1 MSSVIMSWNVASI
14 RARWPLLEQVLRGQQ
29 PDLVLLQEV
38 KTLPEQFPQM
48 QLQTLGYQSALNG
61 EKAFNGVAILA
72 KEPLTDIKTSF
83 DNMPQT
89 QARFIQAQWKEY
101 TVVCVYVPN
110 GAPPM
115 NQPEDT
121 SRLAYKL
128 AWMDAFNA
136 HMKKLLG
143 QGRPV
148 ILGGDFNVIAQ
159 PTDVYN
165 PDVFAGGVL
174 MCEAV
179 LERFDTLQK
188 LPMVNALRHFHKEPH
203 LYSFWDF
210 QGGAWQRNNG
220 ILLDAVFVS
229 DSVQDRL
236 QDAYLQKDL
245 RAAEKPSD
253 HIPLCVKL
261 A

>member
-1 MSSVIMSWNVASI
+1 M
-14 RARWPLLEQVLRGQQ
+14 
-29 PDLVLLQEV
+29 LQEV
-38 KTLPEQFPQM
+38 KTLPEQFPWER
-48 QLQTLGYQSALNG
+48 LQELGYHAVLNG

-72 KEPLTDIKTSF
+72 KEPLTDVKTSF
-83 DNMPQT
+83 PDMPQT
-89 QARFIQAQWKEY
+89 QARFIQARWQDC
-101 TVVCVYVPN
+101 TLVCVYVPN

-115 NQPEDT
+115 SQPEDT

-128 AWMDAFNA
+128 AWLDAFNA
-136 HMKKLLG
+136 YMKSLLG
-143 QGRPV
+143 QGKPV

-174 MCEAV
+174 MCDSVLQRFEA
-179 LERFDTLQK
+179 LQK
-188 LPMVNALRHFHKEPH
+188 LPLINALRHFHDETH

-229 DSVQDRL
+229 ADMQNRL
-236 QDAYLQKDL
+236 KDAYLQKEL

-253 HIPLCVKL
+253 HVPLCVKL
-261 A
+261 V

>member
-1 MSSVIMSWNVASI
+1 MSSTIMSWNVASV
-14 RARWPLLEQVLRGQQ
+14 RARLGLLRQVLTTQQ
-29 PDLVLLQEV
+29 PDVVLLQEV
-38 KTLPEQFPQM
+38 KTLPEQFPFDS
-48 QLQTLGYQSALNG
+48 LAEVGYQAVLNG

-72 KEPLTDIKTSF
+72 KEPLTDVKTAF
-83 DNMPQT
+83 PDMPQT
-89 QARFIQAQWKEY
+89 QARFIQAQWREY
-101 TVVCVYVPN
+101 TLVCVYVPN

-115 NQPEDT
+115 SQPEDT

-136 HMKKLLG
+136 YMQTLTA
-143 QGRPV
+143 QGKPV
-148 ILGGDFNVIAQ
+148 ILGGDFNVIAR

-174 MCEAV
+174 MCDSVLQRFEA
-179 LERFDTLQK
+179 LQK
-188 LPMVNALRHFHKEPH
+188 LPLVNALRHFHQEPH

-229 DSVQDRL
+229 ESIQDRL
-236 QDAYLQKDL
+236 QDVYLQKDL

-253 HIPLCVKL
+253 HVPLCVKL

>member
-1 MSSVIMSWNVASI
+1 MSGLLMSWNVASI
-14 RARWPLLEQVLRGQQ
+14 RARMPLLERVLTTQQ
-29 PDLVLLQEV
+29 PDVALLQEV
-38 KTLPEQFPQM
+38 KTLPEQFPFDR
-48 QLQTLGYQSALNG
+48 LQALGYHAVLNG

-72 KEPLTDIKTSF
+72 KEPLTDVKTAFS
-83 DNMPQT
+83 NMPQT
-89 QARFIQAQWKEY
+89 QARFIQAQWRDC
-101 TVVCVYVPN
+101 TLVCVYVPN

-128 AWMDAFNA
+128 AWLDAFNA
-136 HMKKLLG
+136 YMKTLLAE
-143 QGRPV
+143 GRSV
-148 ILGGDFNVIAQ
+148 ILGGDFNVIAL

-174 MCEAV
+174 MCSEV
-179 LERFDTLQK
+179 VSRFNTLQN
-188 LPMVNALRHFHKEPH
+188 LPMVNALRHFHQEPH

-210 QGGAWQRNNG
+210 QGGAWPRNNG
-220 ILLDAVFVS
+220 ILLDAMFVS
-229 DSVQDRL
+229 EDLKGQL
-236 QDAYLQKDL
+236 QDAYVQKDL

-253 HIPLCVKL
+253 HVPLCVKL

>member
-1 MSSVIMSWNVASI
+1 MSCLLMSWNVASI
-14 RARWPLLEQVLRGQQ
+14 RARMGLLSQVLSTQQ
-29 PDLVLLQEV
+29 PDIVLLQEV
-38 KTLPEQFPQM
+38 KTLPEQFPWE
-48 QLQTLGYQSALNG
+48 QLKDLGYQAVLSG

-72 KEPLTDIKTSF
+72 KEPLTEVKTAF
-83 DNMPQT
+83 DDMPQT
-89 QARFIQAQWKEY
+89 QARFIQARWHDY

-128 AWMDAFNA
+128 AWFDAFNA
-136 HMKKLLG
+136 YMKTLLAE
-143 QGRPV
+143 GRPV

-174 MCEAV
+174 MCDEV
-179 LERFDTLQK
+179 LERFDRLQK
-188 LPMVNALRHFHKEPH
+188 LPMVNALRCFHKEPH

-229 DSVQDRL
+229 ADVKDRL
-236 QDAYLQKDL
+236 QDAYLQKEL

-253 HIPLCVKL
+253 HVPLCVKL
-261 A
+261 N